1 MIKGLILC
9 EGNSDQILL
18 GQLLQK
24 RKNWKLKKNLNNAPY
39 VEQNIAWY
47 ENTAKELF
55 GIWYV
60 GGDSNFIPAVQSV
73 FKRELFEHTVE
84 SLLVVTD
91 NDDNSDVGDRITKIF
106 SEIAKTLKIGSEHL
120 EQQLQTESKS
130 GWQDISFYNSFAN
143 VTKSEDS
150 EEDPFEKSVV
160 HFGFLLIPEECNG
173 ALETFMIK
181 ALCES
186 SDSRHE
192 VADKV
197 HDFVARFNTESK
209 YNVFLKRR
217 RDKIKA
223 ELGMFVSVINP
234 DKMFD
239 TLKELIESVDWSKFD
254 LTNSQF
260 SMLLDDGYFD

>member
-24 RKNWKLKKNLNNAPY
+24 RKNWKFIKKLSTAPFNY
-39 VEQNIAWY
+39 QNIAWY

-60 GGDSNFIPAVQSV
+60 GGSDFVTTIKLIFN
-73 FKRELFEHTVE
+73 RELLEHTVRT
-84 SLLVVTD
+84 LLVVTD
-91 NDDNSDVGDRITKIF
+91 NDDNTEVEDRLNSIVR
-106 SEIAKTLKIGSEHL
+106 EISTTLKINFSDL
-120 EQQLQTESKS
+120 EKLFQNDKES
-130 GWQDISFYNSFAN
+130 GWHNISFNNSFSD
-143 VTKSEDS
+143 VSKSEDS
-150 EEDPFEKSVV
+150 KENSFEKSVV
-160 HFGFLLIPEECNG
+160 HFGYLLIPEECNG
-173 ALETFMIK
+173 ALETFMLK

-192 VADKV
+192 VAEKI
-197 HDFVARFNTESK
+197 HEFVTKFSTESK
-209 YNVFLKRR
+209 YNAFLKRR
-217 RDKIKA
+217 REKVKA
-223 ELGMFVSVINP
+223 ELGMFVSVLNP

-239 TLKELIESVDWSKFD
+239 TLRELIESVNWDKIE

-260 SMLLDDGYFD
+260 SMLLNDGYFD

>member
-1 MIKGLILC
+1 M
-9 EGNSDQILL
+9 
-18 GQLLQK
+18 
-24 RKNWKLKKNLNNAPY
+24 LKA
-39 VEQNIAWY
+39 
-47 ENTAKELF
+47 
-55 GIWYV
+55 
-60 GGDSNFIPAVQSV
+60 
-73 FKRELFEHTVE
+73 LFE
-84 SLLVVTD
+84 
-91 NDDNSDVGDRITKIF
+91 R
-106 SEIAKTLKIGSEHL
+106 
-120 EQQLQTESKS
+120 
-130 GWQDISFYNSFAN
+130 
-143 VTKSEDS
+143 
-150 EEDPFEKSVV
+150 
-160 HFGFLLIPEECNG
+160 
-173 ALETFMIK
+173 
-181 ALCES
+181 
-186 SDSRHE
+186 SDSTHE

>member
-60 GGDSNFIPAVQSV
+60 RGDSNFIPAVQSV

-91 NDDNSDVGDRITKIF
+91 NDDNSDVDDRITKIF

-130 GWQDISFYNSFAN
+130 GWQDISFYNSFAK

-150 EEDPFEKSVV
+150 EEDPFEK
-160 HFGFLLIPEECNG
+160 IR
-173 ALETFMIK
+173 
-181 ALCES
+181 S
-186 SDSRHE
+186 S
-192 VADKV
+192 
-197 HDFVARFNTESK
+197 FWIFT
-209 YNVFLKRR
+209 
-217 RDKIKA
+217 
-223 ELGMFVSVINP
+223 
-234 DKMFD
+234 D
-239 TLKELIESVDWSKFD
+239 T
-254 LTNSQF
+254 
-260 SMLLDDGYFD
+260 

>member
-24 RKNWKLKKNLNNAPY
+24 RKNWKFVKKLNNAPFNN
-39 VEQNIAWY
+39 QNIAWY
-47 ENTAKELF
+47 KNTAEDLF

-60 GGDSNFIPAVQSV
+60 GGSNFIPAVKSV
-73 FKRELFEHTVE
+73 FKRELLEHTVE

-91 NDDNSDVGDRITKIF
+91 NDDTSEVEDRLNVII
-106 SEIAKTLKIGSEHL
+106 SEISSTLKIGSEHL
-120 EQQLQTESKS
+120 EQLFQTERKS

-143 VTKSEDS
+143 VTKREDS
-150 EEDPFEKSVV
+150 IEEPFEKSVV
-160 HFGFLLIPEECNG
+160 HFGYLLIPEECNG
-173 ALETFMIK
+173 ALETFMLK